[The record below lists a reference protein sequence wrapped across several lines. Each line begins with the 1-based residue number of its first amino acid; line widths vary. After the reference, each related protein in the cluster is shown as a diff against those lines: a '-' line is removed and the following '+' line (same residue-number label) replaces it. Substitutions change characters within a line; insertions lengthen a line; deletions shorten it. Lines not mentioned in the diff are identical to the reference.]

1 MKEDILRA
9 AFLRVSLEL
18 RRAEAASL
26 ENVVASVAGK
36 MAINEKDLYAAIATK
51 LPQLI
56 SISAPQYVESRV

>member
-36 MAINEKDLYAAIATK
+36 MAINEKDLYAAIAKK

>member
-18 RRAEAASL
+18 RRAKAASL

-36 MAINEKDLYAAIATK
+36 MAISEKDLYAAIAKK